1 VTQFITNFINS
12 NGIYAVLFLM
22 TIESCGIPFPSEVI
36 MPFAGWLAFGGHL
49 TFLTVVIV
57 GAVGNLIGSLIAY
70 VIAAQ
75 FGEPVLLS
83 KAGRRLGIRKSHI
96 DMADDWF
103 QRYGL
108 AAVFFGRIL
117 PVVRTYISF
126 PAGLARV
133 HLAPFAVL
141 TFLGALPWCA
151 ALAGAGYKLGASWN
165 NVSGPISK
173 IAIVLAVVVVVGIV
187 VWFIRGREK
196 ATSVGFLAPEEELL
210 SPPGGQWDAEQGNDA
225 PS

>member
-12 NGIYAVLFLM
+12 NGTYAVLFLM

-36 MPFAGWLAFGGHL
+36 MPFAGWLAFSGHL
-49 TFLTVVIV
+49 SFLPIVLV
-57 GAVGNLIGSLIAY
+57 GALGNLIGSLIAY
-70 VIAAQ
+70 LIASR

-96 DMADDWF
+96 DMADRWF

-108 AAVFFGRIL
+108 AAVFFGRML

-133 HLAPFAVL
+133 KLVPFAAL

-151 ALAGAGYKLGASWN
+151 ALAGAGYKLGASWDH
-165 NVSGPISK
+165 VSGPISK
-173 IAIVLAVVVVVGIV
+173 IAILLAVVVVGLV
-187 VWFIRGREK
+187 VWWFMRGRGE
-196 ATSVGFLAPEEELL
+196 AARE
-210 SPPGGQWDAEQGNDA
+210 A
-225 PS
+225 